1 MTDKIIIG
9 LEAHDAT
16 GKSETSEVLA
26 RIFCG
31 SIYRVSDEMK
41 SERRQACEPIDIFKK
56 FTKDASPEAGEYNL
70 AIFEE
75 ACKNKREK
83 LKKKKV

>member
-26 RIFCG
+26 KGFWS
-31 SIYRVSDEMK
+31 SIYKVSDEMK
-41 SERRQACEPIDIFKK
+41 SEDKHVSPLIF
-56 FTKDASPEAGEYNL
+56 SRNSLEIQVQNL
-70 AIFEE
+70 M
-75 ACKNKREK
+75 NTT
-83 LKKKKV
+83 